1 MLIPSHSFPKIK
13 LLLITTL
20 DEMLKDV
27 TIEDITTTS
36 IVQKS
41 GITHSTFYTH
51 YKDKY
56 ALFEDLVLYIYS
68 EIINNL
74 RFKAEFSSNQE
85 FLEQFKDNYVRT
97 LNQLYNHR
105 HIFVQIPARS
115 RLTVIRSGIDFSKEH
130 FLDQFKKMKFDSPLT
145 TEYAVNFF
153 LSGLFLT
160 YELWIN
166 NQFDLPIDELSEQ
179 LTQLTALQFNLRD

>member
-1 MLIPSHSFPKIK
+1 MLIFSKIK

-41 GITHSTFYTH
+41 GITRSTFYTH

-85 FLEQFKDNYVRT
+85 LLEQFKDNYVRT
-97 LNQLYNHR
+97 LHQLYGHR
-105 HIFVQIPARS
+105 HIFAQIPARS

-130 FLDQFKKMKFDSPLT
+130 FLDQFKKMNFDSPLT

-166 NQFDLPIDELSEQ
+166 NQFDLPIDELSDQ
-179 LTQLTALQFNLRD
+179 LTQLTAVQFNLCD

>member
-27 TIEDITTTS
+27 TIDDITTTS

-41 GITHSTFYTH
+41 GITRSTFYTH

-85 FLEQFKDNYVRT
+85 LLEQFKDNYVRT
-97 LNQLYNHR
+97 LHQLYDHR
-105 HIFVQIPARS
+105 HIFAQIPARS
-115 RLTVIRSGIDFSKEH
+115 RLTVIGSGIDFSKEH
-130 FLDQFKKMKFDSPLT
+130 FLDQFKKMNFDSPLT

-166 NQFDLPIDELSEQ
+166 NQFDLPIDELSDQ
-179 LTQLTALQFNLRD
+179 LTQLTALQFNLCD